1 MVRMPALPSSADRQP
16 PGASSSQLVGCDRL
30 RGSFR
35 IFGHF
40 PPSEVHRCPEARRH
54 WCSRIFRGREPS
66 RRAGYR
72 GRRYC
77 WPIARILRS
86 VRWGKELGFT
96 IKRFSAAW
104 SGRWAVG
111 RWRRS
116 RIGLRP
122 GQRTGHP
129 AGGQSLVGVAGV
141 RQGQGHGYLL
151 RGATGSARGDIVR
164 EIIEIVRQV
173 ASGLPSEQPNPLDY
187 GFPGG

>member
-1 MVRMPALPSSADRQP
+1 IPCFAVGEPRSGIMAGWRRAVELAMTGEEIERLTALSR
-16 PGASSSQLVGCDRL
+16 
-30 RGSFR
+30 
-35 IFGHF
+35 
-40 PPSEVHRCPEARRH
+40 ART
-54 WCSRIFRGREPS
+54 E

-104 SGRWAVG
+104 SGRWAMG

-187 GFPGG
+187 G